1 MSVVLDA
8 VLVVDAMLV
17 IGVVQAVAAVSAVKV
32 VLLRV
37 DCRRQGGG
45 PDVSLFSH
53 GCTIKAY

>member
-8 VLVVDAMLV
+8 VLVVDTMLV
-17 IGVVQAVAAVSAVKV
+17 IGVVQAVVAVSAVKV

-45 PDVSLFSH
+45 SDVLLFSH